1 MPFLKADT
9 VKTDCGYKITWLG
22 ENIGKI
28 KIYAAA
34 KNDFL
39 PAEDNF
45 LTDAQGGECTV
56 KVSFPERAYFIL
68 KAEDGAAI
76 RTAVRLLKTEKIKNF
91 RDIGGYL
98 AKDGRRVKWGMLY
111 RSAAHDVATDNDLK
125 FVEEL
130 GIKSVVDYR
139 TSREYTDAPDRRIDG
154 VSYISDP
161 PFPENAGAA
170 DVLHFDHKSEQGAI
184 EGMLNCNYVLATA
197 EDSFKAYHKLFEIA
211 LDDKMV
217 PTLQHCTAGK
227 DRVGVGVCCMLWA
240 LGVDEDTIMED
251 YLLSN
256 YGKLPVEKL
265 MGAKA
270 AKMSED
276 SLKAIDA
283 LLGVRKEYLGKFLDT
298 VKAKYGTPEA
308 FLTKAIGLTEDEIKA
323 FQDKYLERL

>member
-1 MPFLKADT
+1 MPFMKADT
-9 VKTDCGYKITWLG
+9 VKTADGYKISWSG
-22 ENIGKI
+22 ENTEKI

-45 LTDAQGGECTV
+45 LTTVQGGECEV
-56 KVSFPERAYFIL
+56 KVDFPERAYFIL
-68 KAEDGAAI
+68 QSADGSRI
-76 RTAVRLLKTEKIKNF
+76 RTAVRLIKTDKIKNF

-98 AKDGRRVKWGMLY
+98 ADDGRRVKWGMLY
-111 RSAAHDVATDNDLK
+111 RSAAHDTASDEDLK
-125 FVEEL
+125 LIKEL
-130 GIKSVVDYR
+130 GIKSVIDYR
-139 TSREYTDAPDRRIDG
+139 TSREYTEAPDKKIDG

-184 EGMLNCNYVLATA
+184 GGMINCNYVLATA
-197 EDSFKAYHKLFEIA
+197 DDSFKAYHKLFETA

-240 LGVDEDTIMED
+240 LGVDNETIMED

-256 YGKLPVEKL
+256 YGKLPIEKL
-265 MGAKA
+265 MGKKA
-270 AKMSED
+270 AYMSED
-276 SLKAIDA
+276 QLKAIDA
-283 LLGVRKEYLGKFLDT
+283 LLGVRKEYLAKFIDT
-298 VKAKYGTPEA
+298 VDANYPTREA
-308 FLTKAIGLTEDEIKA
+308 FLTEAIGLSRDEIKE
-323 FQDKYLERL
+323 FQDKFLERL